1 MIDYKK
7 IGLRIRKQRIEKGLT
22 QEQLAEQAEV
32 SLSFIGHIER
42 GTRVLSVETLARLC
56 QVLEMDMHY
65 IVFGYPSGYNADL
78 GLLSD
83 LKELLQRY

>member
-56 QVLEMDMHY
+56 TAFDANMHILCSVILEL
-65 IVFGYPSGYNADL
+65 IASIL
-78 GLLSD
+78 TS
-83 LKELLQRY
+83 

>member
-1 MIDYKK
+1 MVDYKK
-7 IGLRIRKQRIEKGLT
+7 IGLRIRKQRKEKGFS
-22 QEQLAEQAEV
+22 QEQLAEQAGV
-32 SLSFIGHIER
+32 SLSFIGHIEC
-42 GTRVLSVETLARLC
+42 GTRIASVETLARLSEA
-56 QVLEMDMHY
+56 LEMDMHY